1 MNPKRAYG
9 DLIHRWQ
16 QQLTEQHEKHWFHE
30 NYKTFSTFAIFNE
43 VFQMGNI
50 LFDKKNYQTFESCQ
64 FCMIDGFE
72 CFCRTRN
79 HKLREI

>member
-43 VFQMGNI
+43 VFQMGI
-50 LFDKKNYQTFESCQ
+50 FCSIKKIIKHSKVVNFVW
-64 FCMIDGFE
+64 
-72 CFCRTRN
+72 
-79 HKLREI
+79 